1 MILRDPIHGLMA
13 FEGARERVLQAL
25 LPTREVQRLRRVRQL
40 GLASLVFPGAEH
52 SRFAH
57 ALGAAH
63 VMGRLLDRL
72 EALDVPLAPD
82 ERLDEEAKC
91 DALAAALLHDLGH
104 GPYSHL
110 FEDVLPGAPRH
121 ETWTERFLLDPD
133 SEVHRALE
141 GLARGSAERVAALV
155 HGRHRLAYLGH
166 AISGTLDVDRCDYL
180 LRDSHM
186 TGVRYGIYDLDWLL
200 RALTLG
206 HVRGGDG
213 RMHPVL
219 AVDGRKGLPPIEGFF
234 LARNF
239 MYQQVYHHKAVR
251 AAEVLVRAI
260 LARASELLR
269 DGVSLP
275 RVPEALRL
283 GARGEQAGLDDYF
296 ELDDAALS
304 SAIASFRDVRDPL
317 LSDLSRRF
325 FARALPKTLPLPD
338 AASELHGLLGEAGPP
353 AAPDDLDAA
362 LPLLWQS
369 CRERA
374 AQIAERHGYRADL
387 YVWLDVPSDVPYA
400 EPVAKAGESAEGVLW
415 VARRHRPMAT
425 LGDVSFLLRQLRNK
439 RTVRPRLVF
448 PAELRQ
454 EISAAVEPLLSTH
467 VPTQSP

>member
-1 MILRDPIHGLMA
+1 MILRDPIHGLIA
-13 FEGARERVLQAL
+13 FEGARERVVGAL

-57 ALGAAH
+57 ALGATH
-63 VMGRLLDRL
+63 VMCRLLDRL
-72 EALDVPLAPD
+72 ESLDVALAPD
-82 ERLDEEAKC
+82 ERLDDEAKG

-110 FEDVLPGAPRH
+110 FEEALPGAERH
-121 ETWTERFLLDPD
+121 ETWTERFLLDPR
-133 SEVHRALE
+133 SEVHVALE
-141 GLARGSAERVAALV
+141 ALSPGSARRVAELV

-166 AISGTLDVDRCDYL
+166 AVSGTLDVDRCDYL

-206 HVRGGDG
+206 HVLDQSGKQVA
-213 RMHPVL
+213 VL
-219 AVDGRKGLPPIEGFF
+219 AIDGRKGLPPIEGFF

-269 DGVSLP
+269 EGVELS
-275 RVPEALRL
+275 RAPEALRRA
-283 GARGEQAGLDDYF
+283 ARGERASLDEYF

-317 LSDLSRRF
+317 LADLSRRF

-338 AASELHGLLGEAGPP
+338 SP
-353 AAPDDLDAA
+353 LDTA

-374 AQIAERHGYRADL
+374 AEIAERHGYRADL

-400 EPVAKAGESAEGVLW
+400 EPNEAGARAGQRVWTRGEGGEGALW
-415 VARRHRPMAT
+415 VARRHHPMAA
-425 LGDVSFLLRQLRNK
+425 LGEVSFLLRQLRNK

-448 PAELRQ
+448 PAELREQ
-454 EISAAVEPLLSTH
+454 ISAAVEPLLGGQAAP
-467 VPTQSP
+467 PTIPPQGR